1 MVSGNVA
8 LLFLPDSATRRAGE
22 NIVPWHIKNVT
33 PKILTKMLRSTGTIS
48 QKTEVKTITRTPVGD
63 NEDGRLGVLSCIFR
77 LSIEYNRMDH
87 GGGPLSVIYKA
98 SSVPNCTQCCSLAQP
113 LAQLHTVACST
124 AVKCCCRPARY
135 ARAHERGMACGQV
148 CASRIRLY
156 IVTLRPA
163 RRHVP

>member
-1 MVSGNVA
+1 MWF
-8 LLFLPDSATRRAGE
+8 LFLSDSETRAGE

-98 SSVPNCTQCCSLAQP
+98 SPLLKCTQDGTDAADPHVRLVRSREAL
-113 LAQLHTVACST
+113 
-124 AVKCCCRPARY
+124 
-135 ARAHERGMACGQV
+135 
-148 CASRIRLY
+148 CADKS
-156 IVTLRPA
+156 A
-163 RRHVP
+163 RRGDVCTS